1 MALNELAI
9 VSSRIAGLRMFPA
22 LFSIVS
28 LPSGVWLALGW
39 THHSTISTRP
49 TRRDVSQP
57 HSLFGSL
64 LDFTSHSKVL
74 DLISPLTA
82 TATVSVPFTRSYLE
96 SRKWVG

>member
-39 THHSTISTRP
+39 THHSIVHVLQEETCP
-49 TRRDVSQP
+49 
-57 HSLFGSL
+57 SLIHCL
-64 LDFTSHSKVL
+64 
-74 DLISPLTA
+74 A
-82 TATVSVPFTRSYLE
+82 RS
-96 SRKWVG
+96 